1 MYAAAISVLTA
12 IILAFL
18 SESLKPAQQANII
31 LDKQINI
38 LRSVRITEASPEQV
52 RALFQE
58 RVRKVVV
65 NSKGEELSGEDP
77 DALVLKDE
85 VNKPAAERK
94 LPLYVYKGDDGRQ
107 YYIIP
112 TYGVGLW
119 GPIWGYVAL
128 EDDFNTVY
136 GATFDHKS
144 ETPGLGA
151 EIAEAEFQA
160 QFPGK
165 KILAEDNSFV
175 SVRVVKPTEKTDF
188 SDEHRVDG
196 ISGGTITSRGTDA
209 MLKNCIEPYLAYFQR
224 QKQSLHPAGN

>member
-12 IILAFL
+12 IILALL
-18 SESLKPAQQANII
+18 SESLKPAQQANIA

-38 LRSVRITEASPEQV
+38 LRSVRLSNLKPEQAKDIFQNRV
-52 RALFQE
+52 RA
-58 RVRKVVV
+58 VVV
-65 NSKGEELSGEDP
+65 NSRGEELADKSP

-85 VNKPAAERK
+85 VNKPAAQRH
-94 LPLYVYKGDDGRQ
+94 LPLYIYTSEEGRK

-136 GATFDHKS
+136 GATFDHKG

-151 EIAEAEFQA
+151 EIAEAEFQE
-160 QFPGK
+160 QFRGK
-165 KILAEDNSFV
+165 KIMSESNTFV
-175 SVRVVKPTEKTDF
+175 SVRVVKPTEQVDF
-188 SDEHRVDG
+188 GDEHRVDG

-209 MLKNCIEPYLAYFQR
+209 MLKNCIEPYLAYFEK
-224 QKQSLHPAGN
+224 QKSSLHPAGQ

>member
-18 SESLKPAQQANII
+18 SESLKPAQQANVA

-38 LRSVRITEASPEQV
+38 LRSVRITDAKPDQV
-52 RALFQE
+52 RAMFQE

-65 NSKGEELSGEDP
+65 NSRGEELAGQDP
-77 DALVLKDE
+77 DAIVLKDE

-94 LPLYVYKGDDGRQ
+94 LPLYIYTGDDGRK

-136 GATFDHKS
+136 GATFDHKG

-160 QFPGK
+160 QFRGK
-165 KILAEDNSFV
+165 KIMSESNTFV
-175 SVRVVKPTEKTDF
+175 SVRVVKPTDKTDF
-188 SDEHRVDG
+188 GDEHRVDG

-209 MLKNCIEPYLAYFQR
+209 MLKNCIEPYLAYFEK
-224 QKQSLHPAGN
+224 QKQSLTPAGE

>member
-12 IILAFL
+12 IVLAFL
-18 SESLKPAQQANII
+18 AESLKPAQQVNIA
-31 LDKQINI
+31 LDKQVNI
-38 LRSVRITEASPEQV
+38 LRSVRLNNLERSQV
-52 RALFQE
+52 QE
-58 RVRKVVV
+58 IFKSRVRKVVV
-65 NSKGEELSGEDP
+65 NSQGEELSGEDP
-77 DALVLKDE
+77 DAIVLKDE
-85 VNKPAAERK
+85 VNKPADQRK
-94 LPLYVYKGDDGRQ
+94 LPLYIYTEDNGRK

-151 EIAEAEFQA
+151 EIAEAEFQE
-160 QFPGK
+160 QFRGK
-165 KILAEDNSFV
+165 KIMSESNTFV
-175 SVRVVKPTEKTDF
+175 SVRVVKPTDKTDF
-188 SDEHRVDG
+188 SDVHRVDG

-209 MLKNCIEPYLAYFQR
+209 MLQNCIKPYLAYFDK
-224 QKQSLHPAGN
+224 QKQSLTPAGE